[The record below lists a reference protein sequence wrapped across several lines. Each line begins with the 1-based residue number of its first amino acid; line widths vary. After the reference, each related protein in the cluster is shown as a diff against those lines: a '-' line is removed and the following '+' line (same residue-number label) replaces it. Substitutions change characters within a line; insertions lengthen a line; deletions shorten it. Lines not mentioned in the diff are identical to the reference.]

1 MEIAYLT
8 VLVRAELDQ
17 FAGDMARFAA
27 ARGNL
32 SVCVLDA
39 RGDEPLPAGCA
50 ALTPASLLGQA
61 CRAQAFLLDIGQFSV
76 LCRLAAVQRLLADG
90 AGCAVVVQ
98 PQALAHVA
106 AQTGPL
112 ALPGSAVATWREG
125 SGQPPV
131 SFLLGEDNADER
143 CIAFTAGEAMEGY
156 LAWCLKKV
164 AYLER
169 KMNAMNRPRE
179 RFPFL
184 QNQWG
189 FLAGWLSYA
198 GSLGC
203 KSMALPW
210 PAPEKKA
217 GGDEGEGG
225 QAEGK
230 DKGPRYENDYFDNGV
245 KIAPILRDYYARDYR
260 LRENCHGDPFAC
272 APLFLEQSARTGDVH
287 PVPLTAPML
296 AIYQAREDLS
306 SHFPRLDGDWRM
318 PFAAWYLEWAQKEYS
333 LPDAYIEPVRKAY
346 EPHQAM
352 LAANVGDHRPWAER
366 IATRLKIILGR
377 DVTPPAPPAPEYP
390 KGVNLCGFVK
400 GDFGLGEATR
410 ILADILDASGIPFTI
425 VDFQGPLEQSFAD
438 ATWDERIENKFIYNT
453 NVILSNADGLPA
465 FVEGVDEMAL
475 KHRYNIGFWY
485 WELPEFPDYMARSFR
500 FVDEVWTASRFT
512 VECFEKYS
520 GGKPVRCIPCS
531 IRAEADESTRADFG
545 IPEDKFV
552 FLQMY
557 DVRSGQGRKNPR
569 AAVDAFLEAFGE
581 REDVLLVLKLNLPEY
596 SKEADG
602 VLALAAA
609 HPNIMTLV
617 GNYPKKRINALCK
630 CCDAYVSL
638 HRSEGFGLGPA
649 EAMYWGRPAVLTNWS
664 GNIEYMRP
672 DNCCPV
678 KAKVVEIE
686 KPWGP
691 YEKGMHWADPD
702 VHDAAVWMKKL
713 ADDKAFYEKLSAGAY
728 KTIREEF
735 SPAAIGEKL
744 KARLEELGL
753 L

>member
-8 VLVRAELDQ
+8 VLVREELAQ
-17 FAGDMARFAA
+17 FAPAMARFAA

-39 RGDEPLPAGCA
+39 AGSEALPAGCT
-50 ALTPASLLGQA
+50 ALTPQALLGA
-61 CRAQAFLLDIGQFSV
+61 ECRNQAFLLDIGQFSV
-76 LCRLAAVQRLLADG
+76 LCRLAAVQRLLAG

-98 PQALAHVA
+98 PQHLDHVA
-106 AQTGPL
+106 AQTAPL
-112 ALPGSAVATWREG
+112 ALAAGTVATWQG
-125 SGQPPV
+125 GGGQVPV
-131 SFLLGEDNADER
+131 SFLIGQEAADER
-143 CIAFTAGEAMEGY
+143 CIAFTAGPAMDAY
-156 LAWCLKKV
+156 LAWCRKKV
-164 AYLER
+164 AYVER
-169 KMNAMNRPRE
+169 KMNAMNRPRDC
-179 RFPFL
+179 FAFL

-189 FLAGWLSYA
+189 FLSGWLAYA
-198 GSLGC
+198 GALGC
-203 KSMALPW
+203 TAASLPW
-210 PAPEKKA
+210 PEPEKPKAPEDPADAPKA
-217 GGDEGEGG
+217 
-225 QAEGK
+225 
-230 DKGPRYENDYFDNGV
+230 PRYGNDYFDNGV
-245 KIAPILRDYYARDYR
+245 KIVPLLRDYYARDYR
-260 LRENCHGDPFAC
+260 LREDCRGNPFAC
-272 APLFLEQSARTGDVH
+272 AELFLARSARTGDVH

-296 AIYQAREDLS
+296 AIYQAREDLAG
-306 SHFPRLDGDWRM
+306 HFPRLDGDWRM
-318 PFAAWYLEWAQKEYS
+318 PFAAWYLEWAQKEYK
-333 LPDAYIEPVRKAY
+333 LPDEYIAPVRAAY

-352 LAANVGDHRPWAER
+352 LAANAGDHRPLAQR

-377 DVTPPAPPAPEYP
+377 DAAPAAPDAPAYP
-390 KGVNLCGFVK
+390 RGVNLCGFVK

-438 ATWDERIENKFIYNT
+438 ATWDGRIENKFIYNT
-453 NVILSNADGLPA
+453 NVILTNADGLPA
-465 FVEGVDEMAL
+465 FVDGVDEMAL
-475 KHRYNIGFWY
+475 KYRYNIGFWY
-485 WELPEFPDYMARSFR
+485 WELPEFPDYMAKSFR
-500 FVDEVWTASRFT
+500 YVDEVWTASRFT

-531 IRAEADESTRADFG
+531 IRAEADDSTRADFG

-569 AAVDAFLEAFGE
+569 AAVDAFLEAFGD
-581 REDVLLVLKLNLPEY
+581 RQDVLLVLKLNLPEY

-602 VLALAAA
+602 VLALAGA

-617 GNYPKKRINALCK
+617 GNYPKRRINALCK

-678 KAKVVEIE
+678 KARVVEIE

-702 VHDAAVWMKKL
+702 VHDAAAWMKKL
-713 ADDKAFYEKLSAGAY
+713 VDDRAFYQKLSAGAY

-735 SPAAIGEKL
+735 SPAAVGKTL
-744 KARLEELGL
+744 KARLTELGL